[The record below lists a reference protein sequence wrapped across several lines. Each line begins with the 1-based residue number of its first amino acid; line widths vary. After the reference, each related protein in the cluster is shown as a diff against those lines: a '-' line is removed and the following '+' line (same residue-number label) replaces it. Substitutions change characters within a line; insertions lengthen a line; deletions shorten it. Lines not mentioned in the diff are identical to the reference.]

1 MDTLLLALNFQADNE
16 SPLPDWLMV
25 IPAGQFFGRDDRSW
39 TNNTPDQVIAYNR
52 SLDRQVVVDF
62 EHATALQAPQGKPA
76 PASGWIPV
84 EDLEN
89 RNGEIWAKFNWNKAG
104 REALQSEGYK
114 YISPAFTHD
123 ASGNVTGI
131 HHIALTNRHNLYDLP
146 ALNNEQ
152 ATTEEKP
159 MSKIAL
165 LLGLAAAASETEQ
178 VTAIQTLQ
186 QNNVAL
192 NSQAATFDPAK
203 FVPVETHNMVV
214 AAKTTAE
221 EKLALNTQKEVE
233 KEAVALIDGGV
244 ENGQI
249 APANRD
255 QYLALCHQEGGM
267 AQVTALLKS
276 APKVMAAK
284 PDLDNKN
291 PDGKNSKL
299 DADALAMCQ
308 QLGLTEKEF
317 LSVQ

>member
-1 MDTLLLALNFQADNE
+1 MNTLLLALNFQNDDP
-16 SPLPDWLMV
+16 SQLPDWLMI
-25 IPAGQFFGRDDRSW
+25 IPAGRFFGRDNRSW

-52 SLDRQVVVDF
+52 ALDRQVVVDF

-104 REALQSEGYK
+104 REALQNEDYK

-131 HHIALTNRHNLYDLP
+131 HHVALTNRHNLYDLP
-146 ALNNEQ
+146 ALNSDHNQ
-152 ATTEEKP
+152 EEPP

-165 LLGLAAAASETEQ
+165 LLGLAATATEEAQVAAVQE
-178 VTAIQTLQ
+178 L
-186 QNNVAL
+186 QNNNIAL
-192 NSQAATFDPAK
+192 NAQANTFDPTK

-214 AAKTTAE
+214 AAKKEAE
-221 EKLALNTQKEVE
+221 DKLALNAQAKLQE
-233 KEAVALIDGGV
+233 EATALIDGGV

-249 APANRD
+249 APANRE
-255 QYLALCHQEGGM
+255 QYLALCSQDGGM
-267 AQVTALLKS
+267 DQIKKLLAS

-284 PDLDNKN
+284 PDLDNKKPTDN
-291 PDGKNSKL
+291 GGKL
-299 DADALAMCQ
+299 DAEALAMCQ
-308 QLGLTEKEF
+308 QLGLTEEEF
-317 LSVQ
+317 LSVS